1 MQYLFFS
8 FWLTSLCIIGSR
20 SIQLISTDSN
30 LFLFMAEYD
39 FIIYTHH
46 NFFIHS
52 SVDGHLGCFHIL
64 AILNSAIMNT
74 GVHVSFSVMV
84 FSEYMSIGGTVRWY
98 VSVIPSFLRNLD
110 TDLKSDY
117 INLYSQQ
124 QCSRVPFFPHP
135 QERDSLRD
143 TKQDVKWREAS

>member
-1 MQYLFFS
+1 
-8 FWLTSLCIIGSR
+8 
-20 SIQLISTDSN
+20 
-30 LFLFMAEYD
+30 MAEYD
-39 FIIYTHH
+39 FIVYTHH

-84 FSEYMSIGGTVRWY
+84 FSGYMPSTGIAGSY
-98 VSVIPSFLRNLD
+98 SSFIPSLLRNLH
-110 TDLKSDY
+110 TVLHSGY

-135 QERDSLRD
+135 QERDSLSD